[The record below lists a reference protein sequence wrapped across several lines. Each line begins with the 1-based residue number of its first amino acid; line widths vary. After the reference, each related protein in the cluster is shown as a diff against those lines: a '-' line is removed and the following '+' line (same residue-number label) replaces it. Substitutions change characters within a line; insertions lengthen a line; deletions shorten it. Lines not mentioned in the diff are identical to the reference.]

1 MYEQSG
7 IYEVI
12 VVGAGHAGCEAALA
26 AARMGHRTLL
36 VTLNLDTVALMPC
49 NPSVGGPAKGHV
61 VREIDALGG
70 EMGRNTDRTS
80 IQIRMLNGRKGPA
93 VQVPRAQCDKKMY
106 ALSMKTVLETTP
118 NLDLKQAGVAGL
130 LLEPL
135 DREAGHEHLASTL
148 SHAPGS
154 ADAALK
160 SPGKRLRVVGVSTS
174 TGRTY
179 IARSVILTTGTFLR
193 GRIISGEFTAPA
205 GRSGEAPSMELSS
218 ALGELAFPLMRLK
231 TGTPPRVDARTIDFS
246 LTELQP
252 GSPTPL
258 YFSHER
264 IEATVLEPLET
275 YPQWTT
281 DDRQPTT
288 MDDGR
293 WTVDGGGSVRGW
305 RRQMCCYLVHTT
317 EETHEII
324 RANLHRSPMF
334 NGQIEGV
341 GPRYC
346 PSIEDKIYRFADKTS
361 HQLFLEP
368 EGWRTNEVYVQGC
381 STSLPEDVQWQL
393 IRSIP
398 ALRNAELMRIGYAV
412 EYDAVPPSEIT
423 AWLESK
429 RVAGLFLAGQI
440 NGTSGYE
447 EAAGQGIMAGIN
459 AGLYCRRTTDDRR
472 RTTDDGRWTM
482 DDGRWRGQE
491 DATVVGRRAA
501 GELSSV
507 VDAEDSAKA
516 VDDIRANRPLILPRH
531 LAYIGVMVDDLTSMD
546 HREPYRLMTSRAEY
560 RLLLRSDNADLR
572 LTPIGYALGL
582 IGEERYRNLMR
593 KQEIIDD
600 TLQRL
605 REGVVTNRVGA
616 RLAAAGYEP
625 PEPGRH
631 TTMLEYMRRQETPY
645 TALGAL
651 LPELDIAD
659 PVVDE
664 AAQQAELAAKYS
676 GYIVKQEAEVARM
689 RRLEERSIPP
699 DFPFAELA
707 ALKVEARQKLERFRP
722 ATVGQAS
729 RIAGVTPADIAV
741 LLVHLKRLGV

>member
-1 MYEQSG
+1 MIEQNEP
-7 IYEVI
+7 YDVI

-118 NLDLKQAGVAGL
+118 NLDLKQAAVSGL

-135 DREAGHEHLASTL
+135 DPAAGEEQLASTL
-148 SHAPGS
+148 SHTPG
-154 ADAALK
+154 AAEEAFQ
-160 SPGKRLRVVGVSTS
+160 SPGKRLKVVGVTTA
-174 TGRTY
+174 TGRSY
-179 IARSVILTTGTFLR
+179 RARSVILTTGTFLR
-193 GRIISGEFTAPA
+193 GRIISGEFTAAA
-205 GRSGEAPSMELSS
+205 GRSGEAPSTELSS
-218 ALGELAFPLMRLK
+218 ALGELSFPLMRLK
-231 TGTPPRVDARTIDFS
+231 TGTPPRIDARTIDFS

-264 IEATVLEPLET
+264 IEATMLEPLET
-275 YPQWTT
+275 YPQYETKDDRRRTT
-281 DDRQPTT
+281 DEGRPTK
-288 MDDGR
+288 DDGAIR
-293 WTVDGGGSVRGW
+293 NPQW

-317 EETHEII
+317 PETHEII
-324 RANLHRSPMF
+324 RSNLHRSPMF

-381 STSLPEDVQWQL
+381 STSLPEDVQWRL

-459 AGLYCRRTTDDRR
+459 AGLYCRRTTER
-472 RTTDDGRWTM
+472 RTTNDDLTSFVLGPSSFVHSEGEIGVDIARTV
-482 DDGRWRGQE
+482 E
-491 DATVVGRRAA
+491 DV
-501 GELSSV
+501 
-507 VDAEDSAKA
+507 
-516 VDDIRANRPLILPRH
+516 RANRPLVLPRH
-531 LAYIGVMVDDLTSMD
+531 LAYIGVMTDDLTSMD
-546 HREPYRLMTSRAEY
+546 HQEPYRLMTSRAEY

-582 IGEERYRNLMR
+582 IGEERYHDLVR
-593 KQEIIDD
+593 KQEIIGDV
-600 TLQRL
+600 LQRL
-605 REGVVTNRVGA
+605 REGVVTNAVGA
-616 RLAAAGYEP
+616 RLLAAGFDP
-625 PEPGRH
+625 PESGRH
-631 TTMLEYMRRQETPY
+631 TTMLEYMRRQGMPY
-645 TALGAL
+645 RALGAL
-651 LPELDIAD
+651 LPGLDLTD

-676 GYIVKQEAEVARM
+676 GYIVKQEAEVART
-689 RRLEERSIPP
+689 RRLEERPIPP
-699 DFPFAELA
+699 DFPFAQVSS
-707 ALKVEARQKLERFRP
+707 LKMEARQKLARFRP

-741 LLVHLKRLGV
+741 LLVHLKRMGV

>member
-1 MYEQSG
+1 MASDTDVFD
-7 IYEVI
+7 VI
-12 VVGAGHAGCEAALA
+12 IVGAGHAGCEAGLA
-26 AARMGHRTLL
+26 SARMGYRTLL
-36 VTLNLDTVALMPC
+36 VTMNLDTVALMPC

-70 EMGRNTDRTS
+70 EMARNTDRTS
-80 IQIRMLNGRKGPA
+80 IQIRMLNVRKGPA

-118 NLDLKQAGVAGL
+118 NLYLKQATISGL

-135 DREAGHEHLASTL
+135 EASAGEEQLAPTL
-148 SHAPGS
+148 SHEAGA
-154 ADAALK
+154 ADDALR
-160 SPGKRLRVVGVSTS
+160 SPGRRLRVVGVTTA

-179 IARSVILTTGTFLR
+179 LARSVVLTTGTFLR
-193 GRIISGEFTAPA
+193 GRIISGEFTSAA
-205 GRSGEAPSMELSS
+205 GRSGEAPSNELSG
-218 ALGELAFPLMRLK
+218 ALGELRFPLIRLK
-231 TGTPPRVDARTIDFS
+231 TGTPPRIDARTIDFS
-246 LTELQP
+246 MTELQP

-264 IEATVLEPLET
+264 IKATELEPLAT
-275 YPQWTT
+275 YPQGLTT
-281 DDRQPTT
+281 DDGQSTT
-288 MDDGR
+288 VESSPVVGR
-293 WTVDGGGSVRGW
+293 RSSVVRHEW
-305 RRQMCCYLVHTT
+305 RSQMCCYLVHTT
-317 EETHEII
+317 PETHQII
-324 RANLHRSPMF
+324 RDNLHRSPMF

-346 PSIEDKIYRFADKTS
+346 PSIEDKVHRFAHKES

-381 STSLPEDVQWQL
+381 STSLPEDAQWEL

-423 AWLESK
+423 PWLESK

-459 AGLYCRRTTDDRR
+459 AALYCRRSAGDYGLETQNSELGTQNSDLVAD
-472 RTTDDGRWTM
+472 
-482 DDGRWRGQE
+482 
-491 DATVVGRRAA
+491 VRA
-501 GELSSV
+501 G
-507 VDAEDSAKA
+507 
-516 VDDIRANRPLILPRH
+516 RPLVLPRH
-531 LAYIGVMVDDLTSMD
+531 MAYIGVMLDDLTSME

-582 IGEERYRNLMR
+582 VSEERYLQVLR
-593 KQEIIDD
+593 KQEIIADA
-600 TLQRL
+600 LARL
-605 REGVVTNRVGA
+605 RGGVVTNVVGE
-616 RLAAAGYEP
+616 RLALAGYSV
-625 PEPGRH
+625 PEHGRH
-631 TTMLEYMRRQETPY
+631 TTMLEYMRRPETPY
-645 TALGAL
+645 EALGVL
-651 LPELDIAD
+651 LPDMASGD

-664 AAQQAELAAKYS
+664 AVQQADIAAKYE
-676 GYIVKQEAEVARM
+676 GYIVKQELEIART
-689 RRLEERSIPP
+689 RRLEEQAIPD
-699 DFPFAELA
+699 DFSFTDIL
-707 ALKVEARQKLERFRP
+707 ALKTEAREKLTHFRP

-729 RIAGVTPADIAV
+729 RIAGV
-741 LLVHLKRLGV
+741 